1 MEQKISDRV
10 FLTGCDHKT
19 EWQLPWF
26 LKNFKKQLNKTKIVS
41 QERGGTNH
49 SPNQSIISQ

>member
-1 MEQKISDRV
+1 MRLGTNIPPDPSD
-10 FLTGCDHKT
+10 D
-19 EWQLPWF
+19 
-26 LKNFKKQLNKTKIVS
+26 LNKTKIVS